1 MAVMRQLYSVFN
13 KTPIFC
19 LYKYQNLY
27 PLKGVFPNVHTL
39 TFIQCTQIAP
49 LLQSSVFPNVHTIHY
64 LSAPSKEFIPNALRF
79 KWVFPS
85 LVHPFYSG
93 MMEAGIGRI
102 DEQLINT
109 YIDSMIPSEN
119 GLMDISLHIPEY
131 GIIDGD
137 RYEYYM
143 RYFFTKNIQ
152 CSPFDDYYQRSLRK
166 RFMETIL

>member
-1 MAVMRQLYSVFN
+1 MRQLYSVLN
-13 KTPIFC
+13 KTPTMCF
-19 LYKYQNLY
+19 YKYQNLY

-39 TFIQCTQIAP
+39 SLIQCTQIAP
-49 LLQSSVFPNVHTIHY
+49 LIQLSVFPNLRTIHY
-64 LSAPSKEFIPNALRF
+64 LSSPPKELILDAFKF

-93 MMEAGIGRI
+93 MMEAGIARI
-102 DEQLINT
+102 DEQLIPT
-109 YIDSMIPSEN
+109 YIDSMIPAED

-143 RYFFTKNIQ
+143 RHFFTKNIHHG
-152 CSPFDDYYQRSLRK
+152 PFDDYYQRSLAK

>member
-1 MAVMRQLYSVFN
+1 MRQLYSVLN
-13 KTPIFC
+13 KTPTMCF
-19 LYKYQNLY
+19 YKYQNLY

-39 TFIQCTQIAP
+39 SLIQCTQIAP
-49 LLQSSVFPNVHTIHY
+49 LLQSSVFPNLRTIHY
-64 LSAPSKEFIPNALRF
+64 LSAPPKELIHDAFRF

-93 MMEAGIGRI
+93 MMEAGIGRV
-102 DEQLINT
+102 DEQLIPT
-109 YIDSMIPSEN
+109 YIDSMIPAED
-119 GLMDISLHIPEY
+119 GLMDVSLHIPEY

-143 RYFFTKNIQ
+143 RHFFTKKIHHG
-152 CSPFDDYYQRSLRK
+152 PFDDYYQRSLAK